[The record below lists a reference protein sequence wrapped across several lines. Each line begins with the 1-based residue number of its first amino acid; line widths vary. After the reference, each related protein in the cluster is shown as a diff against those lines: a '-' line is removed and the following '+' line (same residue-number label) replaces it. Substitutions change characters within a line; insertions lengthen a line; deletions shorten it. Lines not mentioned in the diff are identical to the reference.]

1 MRKKEKKNN
10 IVNAIAFDLV
20 GVLIYEK
27 NIKLSNTEQILERK
41 FGSININDD
50 YYRYANNKT
59 GLSRL
64 EINKAAFN
72 IIKKLYALKDPL
84 LFTKIPPLKFALATN
99 HLSIINKWLY
109 KSGFVKNFDQIII
122 SANVKTEKPKKKFF
136 NLISLKLNERPENI
150 LFIDDN
156 ILNVNAAKKYHFQ
169 TLWLKKNMSLS
180 QEILKILKRK
190 RRL

>member
-1 MRKKEKKNN
+1 MRKKCKKNN

-59 GLSRL
+59 CLSRL
-64 EINKAAFN
+64 EINKATFN

-169 TLWLKKNMSLS
+169 TLWLKKNMNLS